1 MTKKNPIEFELPVE
15 KMKQL
20 IHLMRSYSEKME
32 TTSWDFHPEGLLI
45 YSGDSDAVSLIVI
58 SAGPEFFKD
67 YKVQEP
73 VELQIDADVLDDIGA
88 LLSAAG
94 NTMISV
100 HMTNKLT
107 WFTFKYDNITR
118 KIKIPPW
125 DEEEGRTHQNYDA
138 ALSVYPKGKNIGYLK
153 IEELKMFL
161 KASATWKGESDR
173 ITMITKRKSDGKL
186 QMITELNPGLDEV
199 VFDLTEMKRKYKEE
213 TLEVLLQSSR
223 LNSAIK
229 NITPFTK
236 DIILRGGTD
245 FPLMLMSTDQN
256 PETALDFKEDFNFWY
271 LIAPRIEGD

>member
-1 MTKKNPIEFELPVE
+1 MAKKNPIQFELPAE
-15 KMKQL
+15 KMKHL
-20 IHLMRSYSEKME
+20 VHLMRSYSVNME
-32 TTSWDFHPEGLLI
+32 TTSWDFHQKGLLI
-45 YSGDSDAVSLIVI
+45 YSGDSDAVSLLVI

-67 YKVQEP
+67 YEVQEP
-73 VELQIDADVLDDIGA
+73 VELQIDADVLDDIGT

-94 NTMISV
+94 NTMISIY
-100 HMTNKLT
+100 MTSKLT

-138 ALSVYPKGKNIGYLK
+138 ALNVYPNGKNIGSLK

-186 QMITELNPGLDEV
+186 QMITELKPDLDEV
-199 VFDLTEMKRKYKEE
+199 VFDLTEMKKKYKED
-213 TLEVLLQSSR
+213 TLEILLQSSR

-229 NITPFTK
+229 NIAPFTK
-236 DIILRGGTD
+236 DIILRGGTN

-256 PETALDFKEDFNFWY
+256 PNTAEDFKEDFNFWY
-271 LIAPRIEGD
+271 LIAPRIESE